1 MIRDA
6 LTLRSAVSVIRIAEV
21 NDGMGGV
28 TTTTSATVLD
38 RAAIWQNGANN
49 PYLAGRV
56 GLESTHVLAHIPSSY
71 TWTVDDRRVSYD
83 GKTYNV
89 KSMGDN
95 ILQKGILTIVGLEI
109 VQ

>member
-6 LTLRSAVSVIRIAEV
+6 LNLRSAVSVIRIAET
-21 NDGMGGV
+21 NDGMGGI

-56 GLESTHVLAHIPSSY
+56 SLESTHVLAHIPSSY
-71 TWTVDDRRVSYD
+71 SWTVDDRRVVYD

-89 KSMGDN
+89 KGSDDVIHKSM
-95 ILQKGILTIVGLEI
+95 LTIVGLEI